1 MEKEID
7 KEIEEEKVEK
17 RSLYI
22 VGDGAR
28 LIVKNFIK
36 KFEEAADEWKI
47 ELLYPDPFNMNFD
60 ASFKDAHVIICLSE
74 DMDFQVIS
82 KIASAQKKIGFY
94 IYFIGTSIS
103 LGIEEEKYFNK
114 IPSVR
119 FSQYLF
125 DIYSLLYFID
135 RNDLEKKHVLIVD
148 DEPIMLRNIKTWLS
162 DDFDV
167 SVVNSGKAA
176 LKFLES
182 QLVDLILLDYKMPE
196 MSGPAFLTKIRGEE
210 DFKNLPVIF
219 LTASSDKESVLSV
232 VHLKPEGYILKN
244 KPSEEIKAAVKD
256 FFKNRIINVE

>member
-1 MEKEID
+1 MEKEIA
-7 KEIEEEKVEK
+7 KEKVEK
-17 RSLYI
+17 RPLYI
-22 VGDGAR
+22 IGDSAR
-28 LIVKNFIK
+28 LIVKNFVK
-36 KFEEAADEWKI
+36 KFEQEAGEWKI
-47 ELLYPDPFNMNFD
+47 VLLYPDPLSMNFD
-60 ASFKDAHVIICLSE
+60 ENCKNAHFIICLSE

-94 IYFIGTSIS
+94 IYFIGTSVS
-103 LGIEEEKYFNK
+103 FGIDEEKYFNK

-125 DIYSLLYFID
+125 DVNSLLYFID
-135 RNDLEKKHVLIVD
+135 RNDLPKKHVLIVD
-148 DEPIMLRNIKTWLS
+148 DEPIMLRSIKNWLS

-182 QLVDLILLDYKMPE
+182 QIVDLILLDYKMPE

-210 DFKNLPVIF
+210 ELKNLPVIF

-232 VHLKPEGYILKN
+232 VHLKPEGYILKS
-244 KPSEEIKAAVKD
+244 KPAEEIRASVKD
-256 FFKNRIINVE
+256 FFKNRIVTVE